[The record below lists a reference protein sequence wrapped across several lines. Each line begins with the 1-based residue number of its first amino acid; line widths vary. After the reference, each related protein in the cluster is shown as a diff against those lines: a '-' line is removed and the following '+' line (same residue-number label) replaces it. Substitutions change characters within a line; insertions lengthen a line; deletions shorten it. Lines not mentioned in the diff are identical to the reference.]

1 MIREE
6 SHFRTDVRKK
16 ESAAGGS
23 QSLHHT
29 LLVVASR
36 KTRRIHASVR
46 ACIFVYARVCVCMC
60 VRVCAREYSRTSM
73 VVVCSDPLTATVW
86 LIGIVTLRKEMHR
99 YTMSSVCM
107 KWILAGQA
115 PMSIALP
122 GTTAV
127 SIARPI
133 ASFLCLMV
141 RALLQIADVG
151 LHRSNRVKKPKARF
165 DR

>member
-1 MIREE
+1 MAVSRYITRCWSWLQE
-6 SHFRTDVRKK
+6 K
-16 ESAAGGS
+16 
-23 QSLHHT
+23 
-29 LLVVASR
+29 LVVFMR
-36 KTRRIHASVR
+36 LCVHAYS
-46 ACIFVYARVCVCMC
+46 CMRVCVCVC
-60 VRVCAREYSRTSM
+60 VRVCARTYSRTSM
-73 VVVCSDPLTATVW
+73 VVVFSDPLTPTVW

-151 LHRSNRVKKPKARF
+151 LHRSNRVREPKARF

>member
-1 MIREE
+1 
-6 SHFRTDVRKK
+6 
-16 ESAAGGS
+16 
-23 QSLHHT
+23 
-29 LLVVASR
+29 
-36 KTRRIHASVR
+36 
-46 ACIFVYARVCVCMC
+46 
-60 VRVCAREYSRTSM
+60 M
-73 VVVCSDPLTATVW
+73 VVVFSDPLTATVW

-99 YTMSSVCM
+99 YTMSFVCM

>member
-1 MIREE
+1 MRLC
-6 SHFRTDVRKK
+6 V
-16 ESAAGGS
+16 
-23 QSLHHT
+23 
-29 LLVVASR
+29 
-36 KTRRIHASVR
+36 HAYL
-46 ACIFVYARVCVCMC
+46 CMRVCVC
-60 VRVCAREYSRTSM
+60 AGAYSRTSM
-73 VVVCSDPLTATVW
+73 VVVFSDPMTATVW

-151 LHRSNRVKKPKARF
+151 LHRSNRVRKPKARF